1 VVCEL
6 DAGLNVPPGINP
18 DSGVLDDRFAVRVA
32 RMIDQARVVAAA
44 VSIDTS
50 LLVEREEISVV
61 APHALV
67 IVPAICFLVAD
78 SFSGILDDL
87 LARSYAPFRKNT

>member
-1 VVCEL
+1 
-6 DAGLNVPPGINP
+6 
-18 DSGVLDDRFAVRVA
+18 
-32 RMIDQARVVAAA
+32 MIDQARVVAAA

-78 SFSGILDDL
+78 SFPGILDDL
-87 LARSYAPFRKNT
+87 LARSYAPFRKNTASLNFRAPNLVQSVWGLPVVT